1 MIGVPVGDPDQ
12 RAKAFVVLREGER
25 TDADE
30 ILGFLR
36 ERLASYKI
44 PKAVEFRSQLPLA
57 FTGKVLR
64 RVLAEE
70 ERAAEAARAV

>member
-1 MIGVPVGDPDQ
+1 M
-12 RAKAFVVLREGER
+12 
-25 TDADE
+25 TDTPRIRPFAD
-30 ILGFLR
+30 FLR